1 MAPAPVT
8 RCLLCQTRASR
19 LRFRSRCIH
28 DAVEQWQDLLTTIG
42 VDMYKFNIDLNKG
55 DNNRGGIYRDGA
67 EEENSLYANIRGL
80 T

>member
-1 MAPAPVT
+1 VLIVPEI
-8 RCLLCQTRASR
+8 RASR
-19 LRFRSRCIH
+19 LPSRSRSIH
-28 DAVEQWQDLLTTIG
+28 DAVEQRQDLETTIG

-67 EEENSLYANIRGL
+67 EEENSLYANIRGV

>member
-1 MAPAPVT
+1 VLIVPEI
-8 RCLLCQTRASR
+8 RASR
-19 LRFRSRCIH
+19 LPSRSRSTH
-28 DAVEQWQDLLTTIG
+28 DAVEQRQDLETTIG

-67 EEENSLYANIRGL
+67 EEENSLYANIRGV